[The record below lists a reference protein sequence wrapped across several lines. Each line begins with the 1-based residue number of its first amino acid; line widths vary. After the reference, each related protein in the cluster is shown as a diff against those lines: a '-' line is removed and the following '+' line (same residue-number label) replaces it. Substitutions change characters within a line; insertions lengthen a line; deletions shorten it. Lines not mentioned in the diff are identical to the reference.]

1 MSRLGLHFS
10 IEHCKF
16 APSHV
21 VFQTQAAKPTIGNVC
36 SRAVRIC
43 RIRPQPHLS
52 HGFFGSRIYLEMSDL
67 LNTFRRETSSTQV
80 MHAVIV
86 H

>member
-10 IEHCKF
+10 IEHCTF
-16 APSHV
+16 ASSHV
-21 VFQTQAAKPTIGNVC
+21 VFQTQAAKPTIRNVY
-36 SRAVRIC
+36 SRAVRIY

-52 HGFFGSRIYLEMSDL
+52 HGFFGSRIYLDMSDL
-67 LNTFRRETSSTQV
+67 LNTFGCETSSVQV